1 MVLKRIGLFVLSLI
15 IGAILTALIVI
26 YLLDTSLEE
35 YGGLYFFLTA
45 FFFAAAVGI
54 WLDKF
59 MGTELL
65 PE

>member
-1 MVLKRIGLFVLSLI
+1 MLVRRILLFVLSLI
-15 IGAILTALIVI
+15 IGALITTGIV
-26 YLLDTSLEE
+26 LFVLNTSLEE
-35 YGGLYFFLTA
+35 YGSLYFFLTA

-59 MGTELL
+59 MDTELL

>member
-1 MVLKRIGLFVLSLI
+1 MLIRRIALFILSLA
-15 IGAILTALIVI
+15 IGAILTALIVM

-45 FFFAAAVGI
+45 FFLAAAIGI

-59 MGTELL
+59 MGTDLL

>member
-1 MVLKRIGLFVLSLI
+1 MVLKRILVIVISLVV
-15 IGAILTALIVI
+15 GALISAGIIVFLI
-26 YLLDTSLEE
+26 GTTIAE

-45 FFFAAAVGI
+45 FFMGAALAI

-59 MGTELL
+59 MGTEML

>member
-1 MVLKRIGLFVLSLI
+1 MLVKRIMVIVISLI
-15 IGAILTALIVI
+15 LGAAVSAAIIVFLIGTTIA
-26 YLLDTSLEE
+26 E

-45 FFFAAAVGI
+45 FFMGCAFAI

-59 MGTELL
+59 LGTEFL